1 MPGTIFVVEDNAD
14 MRDLLVEFL
23 KLYGFMAITAE
34 DGEAALPLI
43 RQQQPDLVITD
54 IDMPRL
60 DGISMIR
67 ELRRWPETR
76 NVPVL
81 VLTAY
86 RTKKANEALEAG
98 ATQTAFKPVELEALI
113 RMIKQLLEEG

>member
-1 MPGTIFVVEDNAD
+1 MPATVVVVEDNAD
-14 MRDLLVEFL
+14 MRDLLAEFL
-23 KLYGFMAITAE
+23 KMHGFAVITAE

-67 ELRRWPETR
+67 ELRRWPETST
-76 NVPVL
+76 VPVL

-86 RTKKANEALEAG
+86 RARSANEAMEAG
-98 ATQTAFKPVELEALI
+98 ATQTAFKPVELDTLI
-113 RMIKQLLEEG
+113 RVIKQLL

>member
-1 MPGTIFVVEDNAD
+1 MPATVVVVEDNAD
-14 MRDLLVEFL
+14 MRDLLAEFL
-23 KLYGFMAITAE
+23 KMHGFAVITAE

-54 IDMPRL
+54 IGMPRL

-67 ELRRWPETR
+67 ELRRLPETSD
-76 NVPVL
+76 VPVL

-86 RTKKANEALEAG
+86 RTRSANEAMEAG

-113 RMIKQLLEEG
+113 RIIKQLL

>member
-1 MPGTIFVVEDNAD
+1 MPATVVVVEDNAD
-14 MRDLLVEFL
+14 MRDLLAEFL
-23 KLYGFMAITAE
+23 KMRGLIVITAE

-67 ELRRWPETR
+67 ELRRLPETR
-76 NVPVL
+76 DVPVL

-86 RTKKANEALEAG
+86 RAKKANEAMEAG

-113 RMIKQLLEEG
+113 RMIKQLL